1 MISSPWNLNIGNL
14 SVCSRSETGKLRWLV
29 FQNTPKMAVP
39 WEAPN
44 PLTCDLTVLKHINYT
59 QKTSGEGLCEGRS
72 AEYWKL
78 GEPRSP
84 TWTDTCMDLKVRHVP
99 WRRLCFSSPAPEG
112 CNPSFF
118 CNEPRLKIR
127 KSAVQVQRGLRGVT
141 VPHCTSTCLPLAH
154 TWSWENTQISHH
166 EGRRI
171 PFYNF
176 FFLNKVTLKFG
187 KKRQTFLFFSLTSWE
202 CSWS

>member
-14 SVCSRSETGKLRWLV
+14 SVCFRSEMGKLRWLV

-59 QKTSGEGLCEGRS
+59 QKTSGEELCEGRS

-176 FFLNKVTLKFG
+176 FFK
-187 KKRQTFLFFSLTSWE
+187 
-202 CSWS
+202 